1 MSMYTIEEYLKAAE
15 EFNRK
20 LAEERDRALIKACEE
35 NDFIVP
41 NKEIKRKLEEI
52 LPEGAKIVVSCYT
65 DGIYMV
71 KRLDYSTLFDTG
83 ESK

>member
-1 MSMYTIEEYLKAAE
+1 MMMESVEKILKE
-15 EFNRK
+15 VERYNLK
-20 LAEERDRALIKACEE
+20 LAEDKHRQLIKCCSE

-52 LPEGAKIVVSCYT
+52 LPEGTKIVVSPYT

-71 KRLDYSTLFDTG
+71 KRLDYSTLFDIG

>member
-20 LAEERDRALIKACEE
+20 LAEERGRALIKACEE

-41 NKEIKRKLEEI
+41 NKEIKRRLEEI
-52 LPEGAKIVVSCYT
+52 LPEGAKIVVSPYT

-71 KRLDYSTLFDTG
+71 KRLDYSTLFDIG
-83 ESK
+83 EIK